1 MKKLNEKGGKCQVQF
16 LTRRSFNSH
25 YLLMSPLMSVTKMRK
40 TWAGEKGAKQTFELS
55 SGLGAAETG
64 SSGLL
69 KGIPNLLGATH
80 LVVPDR
86 ALFAALIRGQTH
98 VLAREYSA
106 ALEIPEG
113 HGAGTDPCGQ
123 RRTETGA

>member
-1 MKKLNEKGGKCQVQF
+1 MGGGGLKTSNEAQV
-16 LTRRSFNSH
+16 
-25 YLLMSPLMSVTKMRK
+25 
-40 TWAGEKGAKQTFELS
+40 W
-55 SGLGAAETG
+55 GAAEPG

-69 KGIPNLLGATH
+69 KDIPSVLGATH

-106 ALEIPEG
+106 ALEVPEG
-113 HGAGTDPCGQ
+113 HGAGTDPC
-123 RRTETGA
+123 RRRGA

>member
-1 MKKLNEKGGKCQVQF
+1 MKLVWEGLVSISIVHWNLRFIGERRGGEPRSQV
-16 LTRRSFNSH
+16 R
-25 YLLMSPLMSVTKMRK
+25 
-40 TWAGEKGAKQTFELS
+40 
-55 SGLGAAETG
+55 AATEAG

-69 KGIPNLLGATH
+69 KGMPSFLGATH

-86 ALFAALIRGQTH
+86 ALFAALVRGQTH

-106 ALEIPEG
+106 ALEVPEG

-123 RRTETGA
+123 RPAQTGA